1 MDLEGMVER
10 RRLPARRGMA
20 IVQGARDKGQG
31 AGGKGLGDG
40 QATGGPSNRADER
53 EWVKRVVLRQA
64 QHALS
69 LSKGA
74 GAESLVG

>member
-1 MDLEGMVER
+1 M
-10 RRLPARRGMA
+10 
-20 IVQGARDKGQG
+20 
-31 AGGKGLGDG
+31 GLGDG

-53 EWVKRVVLRQA
+53 EWGKRVVLRQA

-74 GAESLVG
+74 GAENLVG